1 MRHYLPFLV
10 LTMVLLFLMN
20 IRQYNGRLG
29 GRVHSSPNLASSSS
43 SNGLSSH
50 QFLSVN
56 GTSSSKKEK
65 PLPLMLPSRRSSNTL
80 NFQMSPSTP
89 VASPRMLPRSPSA
102 GSMTQVRR
110 ITKSAPA
117 SPLQSPRQEAMA
129 LSDSDLENGH
139 GTAHDAIYMA
149 GSSQRMRS
157 TSHNPTGENLRISG
171 EYADEPGSYFLPTPG
186 NAWSRSMLG
195 GSTPAPYPQPQRRPS
210 GGRKL
215 TSRPS
220 DWVSAAKAKD
230 MTVLDLVFAEAPGMS
245 RARRWL
251 RMDTLLWLGRLLG
264 GRHGVLART
273 FRDTLRISWPPMVVW
288 AVVNLMYF
296 M

>member
-1 MRHYLPFLV
+1 MRHYMPFLV
-10 LTMVLLFLMN
+10 LTMILLFTLN
-20 IRQYNGRLG
+20 IRQYKGRLA
-29 GRVHSSPNLASSSS
+29 GRPHSSPTLPSSATP
-43 SNGLSSH
+43 NGQ

-56 GTSSSKKEK
+56 VSGSSKKEK
-65 PLPLMLPSRRSSNTL
+65 PLPLMLPSRRSSTGL
-80 NFQMSPSTP
+80 NLQISPSTP
-89 VASPRMLPRSPSA
+89 IASPRLLPRTPSV
-102 GSMTQVRR
+102 GSVTQVRR

-117 SPLQSPRQEAMA
+117 SPLQSPRQDAVA
-129 LSDSDLENGH
+129 SSDSDLENGH

-149 GSSQRMRS
+149 GSNQRIRS
-157 TSHNPTGENLRISG
+157 TSHNSSGENLQMYG
-171 EYADEPGSYFLPTPG
+171 EYTADEPTSYFLPSPG
-186 NAWSRSMLG
+186 NAGSRSGLG
-195 GSTPAPYPQPQRRPS
+195 GGMPIPYPQPQRRPS

-251 RMDTLLWLGRLLG
+251 RMHTLLWVGRLMG

-288 AVVNLMYF
+288 LIINLMYF